1 MFSVISIIAM
11 RQLLFH
17 ITIFIF
23 ILGIFQVID
32 AIKNVTF
39 YDLPV
44 AALFLEMCK
53 TELNYRSFWIHQTPQ
68 RGCRMNCLSKF
79 FSLQSVQVLYK
90 SCAHQ
95 PPTEDLCC
103 VSTGKAVHSSSAPSA
118 ASSYCAL
125 VFPCPPHSLK

>member
-1 MFSVISIIAM
+1 MFSVISKIAM

-44 AALFLEMCK
+44 AALFL
-53 TELNYRSFWIHQTPQ
+53 LSTPQ
-68 RGCRMNCLSKF
+68 AMPRAPRQF
-79 FSLQSVQVLYK
+79 VPVVQCMGVPAK
-90 SCAHQ
+90 KKTSISQ
-95 PPTEDLCC
+95 
-103 VSTGKAVHSSSAPSA
+103 GR
-118 ASSYCAL
+118 
-125 VFPCPPHSLK
+125 

>member
-1 MFSVISIIAM
+1 M

-44 AALFLEMCK
+44 AALFL
-53 TELNYRSFWIHQTPQ
+53 LSTPQ
-68 RGCRMNCLSKF
+68 TIPRAPWQFVPVVQCIVQYLAGGPVLNG
-79 FSLQSVQVLYK
+79 SL
-90 SCAHQ
+90 
-95 PPTEDLCC
+95 TEF
-103 VSTGKAVHSSSAPSA
+103 
-118 ASSYCAL
+118 ASGS
-125 VFPCPPHSLK
+125 